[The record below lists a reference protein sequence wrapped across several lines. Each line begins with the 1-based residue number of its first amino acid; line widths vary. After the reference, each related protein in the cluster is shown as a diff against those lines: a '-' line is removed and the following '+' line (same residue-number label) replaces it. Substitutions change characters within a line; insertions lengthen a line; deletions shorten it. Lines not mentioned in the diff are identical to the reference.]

1 MDLSSLPSFL
11 PSFLPLSLCITYLV
25 QGIDLQQTI
34 VSTFGGD
41 NSKSKINPLNLQHDL
56 NMKAMKEMNRY
67 CHAVKQVVVASFN
80 QQLSSTE
87 SATAKIRSNVH
98 PLICHLHELIL
109 SSSLGDKNVEML
121 VEVERLCLL
130 LGGSRVTFCKSGKDR
145 TGMAC
150 TLEQS
155 RQLGERFGCGMSTS
169 RLLRDANI
177 MRVHGC
183 RLMVCE
189 KNIGR
194 KVYSINKLQAQF
206 LPTVFRPPYEVCEDL
221 MKKDNS

>member
-1 MDLSSLPSFL
+1 M
-11 PSFLPLSLCITYLV
+11 

-41 NSKSKINPLNLQHDL
+41 HSKSKIDPLTLQHDI
-56 NMKAMKEMNRY
+56 NMRAMKELNRY
-67 CHAVKQVVVASFN
+67 CHAVKQVTVALIN
-80 QQLSSTE
+80 QQQRSGALSSE
-87 SATAKIRSNVH
+87 SAQAKIRSNVH
-98 PLICHLHELIL
+98 PLMCHLHELIL
-109 SSSLGDKNVEML
+109 SSNLGDKNVEML
-121 VEVERLCLL
+121 VEAERLCLM

-206 LPTVFRPPYEVCEDL
+206 LPTVFRPPNEVCEDL
-221 MKKDNS
+221 LKKDNS